1 MSAPKYVRPLSRS
14 EKAQIGRLIRK
25 GTDARVVRRAQ
36 MVRLSS
42 QGKKCGEIAELMGFT
57 VPTVHRAIDEFNAR
71 GVDGLPDRPRSGRP
85 PKATESYVACLK
97 EAVRTSPIKLG
108 YVFVS
113 WTLSRLREHLARKC
127 GVILHPGYLSRLMAR
142 HGIVYRRPR
151 HVMAHLRDQQD
162 YDEKK
167 AFLEFPRRG
176 HLSGAPASISS
187 TTRAITRR
195 RRRSTC

>member
-1 MSAPKYVRPLSRS
+1 MSAPKYVRPLSKS
-14 EKAQIGRLIRK
+14 EMAEIGKLIRK
-25 GTDARVVRRAQ
+25 GADARVVRRAQ

-42 QGKKCGEIAELMGFT
+42 RGKKCGEIAELMGFT

-85 PKATESYVACLK
+85 PKATEGYVACLK
-97 EAVRTSPIKLG
+97 KAVRTSPVELG
-108 YVFVS
+108 YVFAS

-127 GVILHPGYLSRLMAR
+127 GVVLHPGYLSRLMAK

-151 HVMAHLRDQQD
+151 HVMAHLRDQQE

-167 AFLEFPRRG
+167 AFLEFLKKGRSRNA
-176 HLSGAPASISS
+176 LDSTSSSS
-187 TTRAITRR
+187 TSVRYISTRP
-195 RRRSTC
+195 